1 MNFQQAVLKAGRVAD
16 FKFYLEMQR
25 IKNNQSNL
33 GKKKKKR
40 TNRELNLT
48 LRLIRIPLLKKS
60 VFGER
65 IDKLMEYR

>member
-33 GKKKKKR
+33 GKKIKR

>member
-33 GKKKKKR
+33 GEKKKKKNKQR
-40 TNRELNLT
+40 TQPDFETYKDTIVKEICFWWKNR
-48 LRLIRIPLLKKS
+48 
-60 VFGER
+60 
-65 IDKLMEYR
+65 

>member
-33 GKKKKKR
+33 GKKKKR